1 MTVLSESLQS
11 PTLRLAI
18 LILAA
23 GEGSRLGGYPK
34 GLLKKDGNSLLKRF
48 FNSVKSLSPVEML
61 AVTGFYSEEMEAEIQ
76 AIQKNIQNTHSL
88 ITWVRNPSP
97 EVGQSSSVRL
107 GLESLQSDYDV
118 LLIALC
124 DQPNVG
130 ALEIEVLLNQFHQ
143 RAPHQEIILPMVN
156 GQRGNPVLFSKA
168 VIQSVLA
175 IPGMVCRPYMD
186 QHPELVK
193 TVASNNQAYLQD
205 VDTQADIQNLG
216 LDRI

>member
-34 GLLKKDGNSLLKRF
+34 GLLKKDGNSLLKHF
-48 FNSVKSLSPVEML
+48 IHSVKSLSPVEML
-61 AVTGFYSEEMEAEIQ
+61 AVTGFYSEEIEAEIQ
-76 AIQKNIQNTHSL
+76 AIQKNIQNTHSP
-88 ITWVRNPSP
+88 ITWVRNPNP
-97 EVGQSSSVRL
+97 EAGQSSSVRF

-124 DQPNVG
+124 DQPNIG
-130 ALEIEVLLNQFHQ
+130 ASEIEVLLNQFHQ
-143 RAPHQEIILPMVN
+143 RTPHQEIILPMVN

-168 VIQSVLA
+168 VIQRVLA

-193 TVASNNQAYLQD
+193 TVASDNQAYLQD
-205 VDTQADIQNLG
+205 VDIQADIQNLG

>member
-1 MTVLSESLQS
+1 MTVLSETLQS

-34 GLLKKDGNSLLKRF
+34 GLLKKDGNSLLKHF
-48 FNSVKSLSPVEML
+48 IHSVQSLSPVEML
-61 AVTGFYSEEMEAEIQ
+61 AVTGFYSEEIEAEIQ
-76 AIQKNIQNTHSL
+76 SIQKNIQNTHSP
-88 ITWVRNPSP
+88 ITWVRNPNP
-97 EVGQSSSVRL
+97 EAGQSSSVRL

-130 ALEIEVLLNQFHQ
+130 ASEIEVLLNQFHQ
-143 RAPHQEIILPMVN
+143 RTQHQEIIMPMVN

-193 TVASNNQAYLQD
+193 TVASDNQAYLQD

>member
-1 MTVLSESLQS
+1 MTISGESLKS

-34 GLLKKDGNSLLKRF
+34 ALLKKDGTSLLKCF
-48 FNSVKSLSPVEML
+48 IDSIKGLNPIETLI
-61 AVTGFYSEEMEAEIQ
+61 VTGYYSEEIEVEIQ
-76 AIQKNIQNTHSL
+76 SIQKNIQNTHNP
-88 ITWVRNPSP
+88 ITWIRNPNP
-97 EVGQSSSVRL
+97 EAGQSSSVRL
-107 GLESLQSDYDV
+107 GLESLKSHYDV

-130 ALEIEVLLNQFHQ
+130 ASEIEVLLEQFTQ
-143 RAPHQEIILPMVN
+143 RADSQEIILPMVN
-156 GQRGNPVLFSKA
+156 GQRGNPVLFSKE
-168 VIQSVLA
+168 VIKRVLA

-193 TVASNNQAYLQD
+193 TFASDNQAYLQD
-205 VDTQADIQNLG
+205 VDTQAEIQKLG
-216 LDRI
+216 LDSI